1 MLTCIL
7 CMKEF
12 NLTLEEVNQKLLD
25 IDINNQTIS
34 DIMFDVKGINETL
47 KSNTNVIETVKE
59 DLCKG
64 PSI

>member
-1 MLTCIL
+1 
-7 CMKEF
+7 MKEF

-34 DIMFDVKGINETL
+34 DIMFDVNGINETL

>member
-1 MLTCIL
+1 
-7 CMKEF
+7 MKEF